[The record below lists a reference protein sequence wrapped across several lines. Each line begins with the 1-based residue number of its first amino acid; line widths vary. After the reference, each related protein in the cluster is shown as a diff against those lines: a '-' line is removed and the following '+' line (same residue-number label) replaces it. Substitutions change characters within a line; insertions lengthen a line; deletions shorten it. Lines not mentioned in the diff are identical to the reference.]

1 MRYYVNFGT
10 GAGDEQVDGTLEDAK
25 KAAENGLAYT
35 QTDVRIQTEDGED
48 VAVLKWYGVEPGEE
62 SALIVARWSKI
73 NLISVQT
80 ILTEDTTGIMI
91 NI

>member
-10 GAGDEQVDGTLEDAK
+10 GAGDEWVDGTLEDAK

-48 VAVLKWYGVEPGEE
+48 VAVLKWYGVEPGEDDV
-62 SALIVARWSKI
+62 VAARFGNSGFYGEW
-73 NLISVQT
+73 Q
-80 ILTEDTTGIMI
+80 EY
-91 NI
+91 